1 MTHYGNVSL
10 RTNINLAQSI
20 TPSQPPKCL
29 LTLSVDAKECPWP
42 GGREVSGLYVC
53 AMLIPYSCSAPSL
66 FVSSSIHLTA
76 GLRYFTRESSW
87 IKLLHWKLEALGDS
101 LSLPHALSI
110 ISVHTQAQSVLCWI
124 ALFNGL

>member
-1 MTHYGNVSL
+1 MTHYGNISL

-29 LTLSVDAKECPWP
+29 LTLSVDAKEMAWRQGSLWTVRLC
-42 GGREVSGLYVC
+42 YVNP
-53 AMLIPYSCSAPSL
+53 LQLLSSL

>member
-1 MTHYGNVSL
+1 MAWRQGSL
-10 RTNINLAQSI
+10 WTVRLCYVNPLQ
-20 TPSQPPKCL
+20 L
-29 LTLSVDAKECPWP
+29 LS
-42 GGREVSGLYVC
+42 
-53 AMLIPYSCSAPSL
+53 SL

>member
-1 MTHYGNVSL
+1 MAWRQGSL
-10 RTNINLAQSI
+10 WTVRLCYINPLQ
-20 TPSQPPKCL
+20 L
-29 LTLSVDAKECPWP
+29 LS
-42 GGREVSGLYVC
+42 
-53 AMLIPYSCSAPSL
+53 SL
-66 FVSSSIHLTA
+66 FVSS
-76 GLRYFTRESSW
+76 TRESSW